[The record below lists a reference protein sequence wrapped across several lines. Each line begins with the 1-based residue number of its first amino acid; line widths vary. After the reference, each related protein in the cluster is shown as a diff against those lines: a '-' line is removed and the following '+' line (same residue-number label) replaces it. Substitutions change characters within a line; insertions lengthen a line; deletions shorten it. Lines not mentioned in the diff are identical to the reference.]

1 MEKKQAFSLRKVAGK
16 MVSATIATLFIGTA
30 IAGPLVRAEGPTG
43 SSTVATGNTTEAEAT
58 VGKAVGKIDLL
69 ELSRDETTT
78 SQGFDVK
85 IEFSIKDGEARGGDY
100 TLVKLPTETRTQLI
114 VEQEIP
120 LYDSENRNIAKAIIN
135 PTEKWVKIVYNDI
148 VKDLENVKGG
158 VNVYSFIDTKVIQ
171 QVGVVPLT
179 YTVNNEVQI
188 NKEVNFTGFGQ
199 KTEPNFEKRGWQ
211 MGNTN
216 RFMFAISIGK
226 ADNPGQLSNKVITDR
241 LALDTQDNLDINYD
255 TFTVKAGTW
264 VFDPLL
270 GWILDGETRITDQ
283 IEFIEKDSE
292 GYKIK
297 IPDLPYTG
305 YYIHYETWYINPVD
319 DISEHMKNSATLEA
333 EGREAKNVSASASL
347 LNLNGWIVGDLTKG
361 SVVVNYISDKG
372 EVLLPKATDSFQVPV
387 NSDYNTDED
396 LKKSTI
402 KLDDGREFKYIRT
415 AKDSNDAAVVKNG
428 KISRVDDPIG
438 KVEGGVTKQIT
449 YVYCEVEKP
458 VTTTTTT
465 TTTEETTTTSTTS
478 TTETTTTTVAEPTT
492 EETTTTVAEP
502 TTTTEEETTTE
513 ATTVNSTEAPTTSTE
528 EPTTSAT
535 TTEEATT
542 SSEAPTTAETT
553 TVEPTTSEPTTVEET
568 TAAEATTTAEP
579 TTTEETTVD
588 TTTVEPTTAEP
599 TTTVTTTTTAEPT
612 TTSATTTT
620 VEPTTTV
627 ATTTTT
633 EPTTTKE
640 VVPPT
645 TSGKTPPKSGQTPP
659 SSATGPKKS
668 LPRTGEQTT
677 TWLSLLGFAI
687 LPVIYLIRKKQ
698 AKS

>member
-1 MEKKQAFSLRKVAGK
+1 M
-16 MVSATIATLFIGTA
+16 
-30 IAGPLVRAEGPTG
+30 
-43 SSTVATGNTTEAEAT
+43 
-58 VGKAVGKIDLL
+58 L

-100 TLVKLPTETRTQLI
+100 TLVKLPAETRTQLT

-502 TTTTEEETTTE
+502 TTTTEEETT
-513 ATTVNSTEAPTTSTE
+513 
-528 EPTTSAT
+528 
-535 TTEEATT
+535 
-542 SSEAPTTAETT
+542 
-553 TVEPTTSEPTTVEET
+553 
-568 TAAEATTTAEP
+568 AAEATTTAEP

-645 TSGKTPPKSGQTPP
+645 TSSKTPPKSGQTPP

-668 LPRTGEQTT
+668 LPRTGEQTA

>member
-1 MEKKQAFSLRKVAGK
+1 

-30 IAGPLVRAEGPTG
+30 IAGPLVRAEGPT
-43 SSTVATGNTTEAEAT
+43 SSSAVATGNTTEAEAT
-58 VGKAVGKIDLL
+58 VGKAVGKIDSL

-85 IEFSIKDGEARGGDY
+85 IEFSINDGEARGGDY
-100 TLVKLPTETRTQLI
+100 TLVKLPAETRTQLI

-270 GWILDGETRITDQ
+270 GWILDGETRVTNQ
-283 IEFIEKDSE
+283 IEFVEKDSE

-319 DISEHMKNSATLEA
+319 DISERMKNSATLEA

-396 LKKSTI
+396 LKKSEI

-438 KVEGGVTKQIT
+438 KIEGGVTKQIT

-458 VTTTTTT
+458 VTTTTTEET
-465 TTTEETTTTSTTS
+465 TTASTTSTTEETTTTVATT
-478 TTETTTTTVAEPTT
+478 TT

-513 ATTVNSTEAPTTSTE
+513 ATTVSSTEEPTTSTE
-528 EPTTSAT
+528 EPTTSAP
-535 TTEEATT
+535 TTEESTT
-542 SSEAPTTAETT
+542 SSESPTTAEPT
-553 TVEPTTSEPTTVEET
+553 TVESTTSEPTTVEET
-568 TAAEATTTAEP
+568 TTTEATITAEP
-579 TTTEETTVD
+579 TTTEETT
-588 TTTVEPTTAEP
+588 TVESTTAEP
-599 TTTVTTTTTAEPT
+599 TTTVATTTAEPT
-612 TTSATTTT
+612 TTSAATTTA
-620 VEPTTTV
+620 ETTTV
-627 ATTTTT
+627 AASTTA

-668 LPRTGEQTT
+668 LPRTGEQTA

-698 AKS
+698 AKN

>member
-270 GWILDGETRITDQ
+270 GWILDGETRVTNQ
-283 IEFIEKDSE
+283 IEFVEKDSE

-319 DISEHMKNSATLEA
+319 DISERMKNSATLEA

-396 LKKSTI
+396 LKKSEI

-438 KVEGGVTKQIT
+438 KIEGGVTKQIT

-458 VTTTTTT
+458 VTTTTTEET
-465 TTTEETTTTSTTS
+465 TTASTTSTTEETTTTVATT
-478 TTETTTTTVAEPTT
+478 TT

-513 ATTVNSTEAPTTSTE
+513 ATTVSSTEEPTTSTE
-528 EPTTSAT
+528 EPTTSAP
-535 TTEEATT
+535 TTEESTT
-542 SSEAPTTAETT
+542 SSESPTTAEPT
-553 TVEPTTSEPTTVEET
+553 TVESTTSEPTTVEET
-568 TAAEATTTAEP
+568 TTTEATITAEP
-579 TTTEETTVD
+579 TTTEETT
-588 TTTVEPTTAEP
+588 TVESTTAEP
-599 TTTVTTTTTAEPT
+599 TTTVATTTAEPT
-612 TTSATTTT
+612 TTSAATTTA
-620 VEPTTTV
+620 ETTTV
-627 ATTTTT
+627 AASTTA

-668 LPRTGEQTT
+668 LPRTGEQTA

-698 AKS
+698 AKN